1 MLKRRQK
8 AEGRRQKHP
17 DPDCGRRNG
26 ETTAAPHGH
35 GWRDGEVEFK
45 YLTVRDLIM
54 AWAVTAWDFQD
65 ARLARWT
72 GWMNR
77 QAFKTK
83 QRLNM
88 SKRSQQRACSAIRFW
103 VARATGRCRR
113 VPVPRRSADIP
124 VCGCWGL
131 SSPQFLIAKN
141 IAELESSANPQ
152 AGKPALPL
160 AASPFRSAGRRPARA
175 GRPCPFSHSTHS
187 TTNYY
192 IKSCQISHCEKFEES
207 RVIMSRIGK
216 IARLPLD
223 IREQLNRRLQ
233 DGEIG
238 KDLVVWLNSVPDVQ
252 AVLKAEFGDRPVHEP
267 NLSDWRA
274 GGYEDWRVHQDTMQQ
289 VNQLVANAKELG
301 GASQTPLS
309 ELLATCL
316 AARYAVELSRLT
328 TTKTPR
334 EGTRPTAE
342 AEGDKGCDLE
352 GRKSRLKAA
361 FPEREADGN
370 EGCDFEVLRKLCRD
384 VLALRRLDLAAQ
396 RLRIEREAA
405 DREMRKDEEERKEK
419 VLQAERNHRM
429 LKRARQA
436 TRAAG
441 YHLPF
446 DPRFDDEADM
456 QKEVAVAELRRERDK
471 LAAVHDKMKKDF
483 ERQQEYDQELEELE
497 QAEEEKLAREG
508 KTAKEEP

>member
-1 MLKRRQK
+1 
-8 AEGRRQKHP
+8 
-17 DPDCGRRNG
+17 
-26 ETTAAPHGH
+26 
-35 GWRDGEVEFK
+35 
-45 YLTVRDLIM
+45 M
-54 AWAVTAWDFQD
+54 A
-65 ARLARWT
+65 
-72 GWMNR
+72 
-77 QAFKTK
+77 
-83 QRLNM
+83 
-88 SKRSQQRACSAIRFW
+88 RF
-103 VARATGRCRR
+103 
-113 VPVPRRSADIP
+113 
-124 VCGCWGL
+124 
-131 SSPQFLIAKN
+131 
-141 IAELESSANPQ
+141 
-152 AGKPALPL
+152 
-160 AASPFRSAGRRPARA
+160 
-175 GRPCPFSHSTHS
+175 
-187 TTNYY
+187 
-192 IKSCQISHCEKFEES
+192 
-207 RVIMSRIGK
+207 GK

-238 KDLVVWLNSVPDVQ
+238 KDLVVWLNSVPVVQ
-252 AVLKAEFGDRPVHEP
+252 AVLKAEFGDRPVNEP

-316 AARYAVELSRLT
+316 AARYAVELSRLAA
-328 TTKTPR
+328 TKTPR

-419 VLQAERNHRM
+419 LLQAERNHRM
-429 LKRARQA
+429 LKEVRRA
-436 TRAAG
+436 TRATG
-441 YHLPF
+441 YHLPY
-446 DPRFDDEADM
+446 DPTIDDEADM
-456 QKEVAVAELRRERDK
+456 QKAVAVEELRQERDK
-471 LAAVHDKMKKDF
+471 MVALHAKLVKDF
-483 ERQQEYDQELEELE
+483 ERQAKFDQEVEEYE
-497 QAEEEKLAREG
+497 QAEEERLAREAEATGSAAAEPPVGGQGKQVGGSQSSPLRKKGPKASAKEAG
-508 KTAKEEP
+508 KTGAAEAAGVAAPGGTGQSNKGELSKIRATKGKLGMPKTVSMPKAVAKAVRDAKILMGTLKEGE

>member
-131 SSPQFLIAKN
+131 SSRQFLTAET

-238 KDLVVWLNSVPDVQ
+238 KDLVVWLNSVPEVQ
-252 AVLKAEFGDRPVHEP
+252 AVLKAEFGDRPVNEP

-334 EGTRPTAE
+334 GGTRPTTE
-342 AEGDKGCDLE
+342 AEGNGGCDL
-352 GRKSRLKAA
+352 
-361 FPEREADGN
+361 
-370 EGCDFEVLRKLCRD
+370 EVLRKLCRD

-405 DREMRKDEEERKEK
+405 DREMRKDEEQSAGKPEVTGAPAEGQRVAAQGEPIGPQEQPVGGSQSSPLRKK
-419 VLQAERNHRM
+419 GPKASA
-429 LKRARQA
+429 KGA
-436 TRAAG
+436 
-441 YHLPF
+441 
-446 DPRFDDEADM
+446 
-456 QKEVAVAELRRERDK
+456 
-471 LAAVHDKMKKDF
+471 
-483 ERQQEYDQELEELE
+483 
-497 QAEEEKLAREG
+497 G
-508 KTAKEEP
+508 KTGVSVASGVEAQGGSGQ